1 MSNILPENNLSARL
15 LPKTKDFDRFSHR
28 DVMNQTSNYEIID
41 HIKNKVWGYVSID
54 NGIGFPNINAKDH
67 FGKTSLDYAILYD
80 QSEIA
85 DLLRKHGG
93 KTGEELKAEGN

>member
-54 NGIGFPNINAKDH
+54 NTKRGPGLGGLDILVADRDYILEKARERNCDFSEDRVNICGTRFYLHDK
-67 FGKTSLDYAILYD
+67 
-80 QSEIA
+80 
-85 DLLRKHGG
+85 
-93 KTGEELKAEGN
+93 